1 MKYIEMTANGYVG
14 INNDF
19 KLNFYT
25 YENKKQLLSIIS
37 TNGKGEEDPHLSFLD
52 KHKYKSFVVTIIASI
67 VFMLALIYENVNKK
81 EIDSKEKNEVK
92 IEQTEKIKSKIDS
105 NLVVEEK
112 NLKNDTNIDKNKT
125 NLKVENLNEQTK

>member
-1 MKYIEMTANGYVG
+1 
-14 INNDF
+14 
-19 KLNFYT
+19 
-25 YENKKQLLSIIS
+25 
-37 TNGKGEEDPHLSFLD
+37 
-52 KHKYKSFVVTIIASI
+52 
-67 VFMLALIYENVNKK
+67 MLALIYENVHKK

-112 NLKNDTNIDKNKT
+112 NLKSDTNIDKNKT